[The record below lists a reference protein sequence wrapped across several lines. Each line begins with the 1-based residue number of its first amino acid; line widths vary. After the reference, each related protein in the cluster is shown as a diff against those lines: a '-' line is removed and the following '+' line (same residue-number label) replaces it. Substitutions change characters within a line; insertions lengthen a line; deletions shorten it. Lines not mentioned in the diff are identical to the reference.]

1 MRSTTFNP
9 QLSGYE
15 AHYSH
20 LDKPT
25 NTYSFY
31 FITDIIKSGID
42 NHNIIIRTNTVIALI
57 GWELQYLATVEMQ
70 VAA

>member
-25 NTYSFY
+25 NIYSFY
-31 FITDIIKSGID
+31 FITDIIKSGIND
-42 NHNIIIRTNTVIALI
+42 HNNYTYTNTVIALI
-57 GWELQYLATVEMQ
+57 SWELQYLATVEMQ